1 MSEMINIGVDLG
13 GTTTKMALID
23 DSGKMIDKWAIMTN
37 TVDNGSHI
45 ASDISAS
52 VVKKL
57 AEYQLD
63 RAEIRGIGM
72 GAPGFIDMTTGFVY
86 KAVNIGWENY
96 PLKDELEKS
105 TGIPVIIENDAN
117 MAALGE
123 MWLGAG
129 QGAKNLV
136 CVTLGTGVGG
146 GIICDG
152 EILHGVSG
160 MAGEIGHMTVI
171 PKDGAPCNC
180 GKKGCLETVSSATGI
195 KRLALEALDYN
206 DSDSI
211 LRGIFEKKG
220 DISAEDVFNCAGKKD
235 PLSSAVTEKAAYYLG
250 YALAAISIV
259 INPEKIVIG
268 GGVSHAGDTLIA
280 PLTKYFKKFS
290 LPRVF
295 ESCAIDI
302 AKLGNDAG
310 VIGGAW
316 LAKTKLSQV
325 RTA

>member
-1 MSEMINIGVDLG
+1 MSEIMNIGVDLG
-13 GTTTKMALID
+13 GTTIKMALID
-23 DSGKMIDKWAIMTN
+23 DSGKMVDKWAIATN
-37 TVDNGSHI
+37 TIDNGSHI
-45 ASDISAS
+45 ADDISAS

-57 AEYQLD
+57 QQFNLD
-63 RAEIRGIGM
+63 RSEVRGIGM
-72 GAPGFIDMTTGFVY
+72 GAPGFIDMETGFVY

-105 TGIPVIIENDAN
+105 TGLPVIIENDAN

-123 MWLGAG
+123 MWQGAG
-129 QGAKNLV
+129 QGAENLI

-152 EILHGVSG
+152 DILHGVSG

-171 PKDGAPCNC
+171 PKDGSPCNC
-180 GKKGCLETVSSATGI
+180 GKTGCLETVSSATGI
-195 KRLALEALDYN
+195 RRLALEALDYN

-211 LRGIFEKKG
+211 LRDIFEQKG
-220 DISAEDVFNCAGKKD
+220 DITAEDVFNCTAKGD
-235 PLSSAVTEKAAYYLG
+235 PLSSAVAEKAAYYLG
-250 YALAAISIV
+250 YALGAISIV

-268 GGVSHAGDTLIA
+268 GGVSHAGATLLE
-280 PLTKYFKKFS
+280 PLTKYFKKYS

-295 ESCAIDI
+295 DACTIDI
-302 AKLGNDAG
+302 AQLGNDAG

-316 LAKTKLSQV
+316 LSKTKIKQV
-325 RTA
+325 HTA

>member
-1 MSEMINIGVDLG
+1 MSELIHIGVDLG
-13 GTTTKMALID
+13 GTTIKMALID
-23 DSGKMIDKWAIMTN
+23 DTGKMIDKWAIATN
-37 TVDNGSHI
+37 TIDNGSRI

-52 VVKKL
+52 IVKKL
-57 AEYQLD
+57 AQLQID
-63 RAEIRGIGM
+63 RSAVSGIGM
-72 GAPGFIDMTTGFVY
+72 GAPGFINMTTGFVY

-96 PLKDELEKS
+96 PLKDELES
-105 TGIPVIIENDAN
+105 LTGIPAIIENDAN
-117 MAALGE
+117 LAAIGE

-129 QGAKNLV
+129 RGARNMV

-152 EILHGVSG
+152 EILHGVNG
-160 MAGEIGHMTVI
+160 MAGEIGHITVL
-171 PKDGAPCNC
+171 PKNGAPCNC

-195 KRLALEALDYN
+195 RRLALEALDYN

-211 LRGIFEKKG
+211 LRDIFENKG
-220 DISAEDVFNCAGKKD
+220 DITAEDVFLCAGKND
-235 PLSSAVTEKAAYYLG
+235 PLSSAVAEKAAYYLG
-250 YALAAISIV
+250 YALGAISIV

-268 GGVSHAGDTLIA
+268 GGVSRAGDTLLA

-295 ESCAIDI
+295 EACTIDV

-316 LAKTKLSQV
+316 LAKTKIGKL

>member
-1 MSEMINIGVDLG
+1 MSELIHIGVDLG
-13 GTTTKMALID
+13 GTTIKMALID
-23 DSGKMIDKWAIMTN
+23 DTGKMIDKWAIATD
-37 TVDNGSHI
+37 TIDNGSRI

-52 VVKKL
+52 IVKKL
-57 AEYQLD
+57 AQLQID
-63 RAEIRGIGM
+63 RSEVSGIGM
-72 GAPGFIDMTTGFVY
+72 GAPGFINMTTGFVY

-96 PLKDELEKS
+96 PLKDELES
-105 TGIPVIIENDAN
+105 LTGIPAIIENDAN
-117 MAALGE
+117 LAALGE

-129 QGAKNLV
+129 RGARNMV

-152 EILHGVSG
+152 EILHGVNG
-160 MAGEIGHMTVI
+160 MAGEIGHITVL
-171 PKDGAPCNC
+171 PKNGAPCNC

-195 KRLALEALDYN
+195 RRLALEALDYN

-211 LRGIFEKKG
+211 LRDIFENKG
-220 DISAEDVFNCAGKKD
+220 DITAEDVFLCAGKND
-235 PLSSAVTEKAAYYLG
+235 PLSSVVAEKAAYYLG
-250 YALAAISIV
+250 YALGAISIV

-268 GGVSHAGDTLIA
+268 GGVSRAGDTLLA

-295 ESCAIDI
+295 EACTIDV

-316 LAKTKLSQV
+316 LAKMKIGKL